1 LHGNHQQLAVTSI
14 NWTGVAADLGL
25 DKIGSA
31 QKRWSGFRQAKFGPL
46 PRRSKAAGTPT
57 PQKTPTKGGKKRTIE
72 DMSTGEEEVETIRR
86 LPGRKAKD
94 KRVKLE
100 TFDSDEEDGTNGE
113 SVEEENDEKN
123 GDTEGKEYS
132 YAATD
137 DDDDA

>member
-1 LHGNHQQLAVTSI
+1 
-14 NWTGVAADLGL
+14 
-25 DKIGSA
+25 
-31 QKRWSGFRQAKFGPL
+31 
-46 PRRSKAAGTPT
+46 
-57 PQKTPTKGGKKRTIE
+57 
-72 DMSTGEEEVETIRR
+72 MSTGEEEVETIRR